1 MLLSGS
7 AKNRYSPLKR
17 KTLQVGLTLTYIS
30 MSFALVSYVIP
41 LPPVLA
47 GTAGLNTV
55 RRYADDDDRFSLNY
69 FMNNHPDLQKN
80 AEAMEL
86 WGLSM
91 LSNKRNQEA
100 LRTLSQASVLDKG
113 NFSAASSLAYGLCLT
128 GKGEQGMSL
137 IDKVLA
143 GDPDNCRALVVKSL
157 LLGLSGKEVGA
168 DRCLKHAEGVLKDNK
183 KDEYFLVKAR
193 IDTALRRFQSGQ
205 ALELADAYVKEH
217 PGNVRALV
225 LRAETKR
232 FLGKSEAAIK
242 DFDEVIKLRKD
253 HATALKSDGDLNRQT
268 GHYEKALSLYER
280 FRGDGLDTSRR
291 DLSLKATAECYE
303 KLRRFKEGLKTR
315 TEWLGLR
322 LSANGLTWKTLETE
336 KNLNLQLARE
346 LLTRSFD
353 QVELGLYKDAL
364 KDLNLILRHYPRMA
378 SALERRALCLTNLK
392 RYKEAL
398 ADYNQLVLEQSQY
411 PRWYKERGRVYES
424 LGEKTKAR
432 ADEARFAELS
442 KLD

>member
-1 MLLSGS
+1 MFLSGS
-7 AKNRYSPLKR
+7 VKSSCLPWKR
-17 KTLQVGLTLTYIS
+17 NTLQVVVSLAVLASGLTLVPY
-30 MSFALVSYVIP
+30 MM
-41 LPPVLA
+41 PVPALA

-55 RRYADDDDRFSLNY
+55 RRYAEDDDRFSLSY
-69 FMNNHPDLQKN
+69 FMNTHPELQKN
-80 AEAMEL
+80 AEALEL

-91 LSNKRNQEA
+91 LSNKRNPEA
-100 LRTLSQASVLDKG
+100 LRTLSKANALAKG
-113 NFSAASSLAYGLCLT
+113 NFNTASSLAYGLCLT

-143 GDPDNCRALVVKSL
+143 GDPDNCRALTVKSL

-168 DRCLKHAEGVLKDNK
+168 DQCLKHAEAVLKDKK
-183 KDEYFLVKAR
+183 KDQYFLVKAR
-193 IDTALRRFQSGQ
+193 IDTALRRFQSKQ
-205 ALELADAYVKEH
+205 ALELADAYVKEN

-232 FLGKSEAAIK
+232 FLGKPEAAIK
-242 DFDEVIKLRKD
+242 DFDEVVRLRRD
-253 HATALKSDGDLNRQT
+253 HVTALKLDADLNRQG

-280 FRGDGLDTSRR
+280 FRGDGRDSSRK

-303 KLRRFKEGLKTR
+303 KLRRFKEALQAR
-315 TEWLGLR
+315 TAWLSMR
-322 LSANGLTWKTLETE
+322 LAANGLTWKSLETV

-346 LLTRSFD
+346 LLTRSYD

-364 KDLNLILRHYPRMA
+364 KDLDLILRHYPRMA
-378 SALERRALCLTNLK
+378 SALERRALSLTKLK

-398 ADYNQLVLEQSQY
+398 ADYNQLIMEQSQY
-411 PRWYKERGRVYES
+411 PRWYKERAKVYES
-424 LGEKTKAR
+424 LGEKAKAR
-432 ADEARFAELS
+432 ADEARFTQLS

>member
-1 MLLSGS
+1 MFLSGS

-69 FMNNHPDLQKN
+69 FMNTHPDLQKN

-86 WGLSM
+86 WGLSL

-100 LRTLSQASVLDKG
+100 LSTLSQANALAKG
-113 NFSAASSLAYGLCLT
+113 NFNTAASLAYGLCLT
-128 GKGEQGMSL
+128 GKGDQGMSL

-143 GDPDNCRALVVKSL
+143 GDADNCRALTVKSL

-168 DRCLKHAEGVLKDNK
+168 DQCLKHADSVLKDKK

-280 FRGDGLDTSRR
+280 FRGDGLDTSRK

-315 TEWLGLR
+315 TEWLGMR

-378 SALERRALCLTNLK
+378 SALERRAICLTKLK

-398 ADYNQLVLEQSQY
+398 ADYNQLILEQSQY
-411 PRWYKERGRVYES
+411 PRWYKERSKVYES
-424 LGEKTKAR
+424 LGEKSKAR

>member
-1 MLLSGS
+1 MFLSGS
-7 AKNRYSPLKR
+7 AKNRYSRLKC
-17 KTLQVGLTLTYIS
+17 KALQVGFTLTFIS
-30 MSFALVSYVIP
+30 MSFALVSYMIP
-41 LPPVLA
+41 IPPVLA
-47 GTAGLNTV
+47 GTVGLNTV
-55 RRYADDDDRFSLNY
+55 RRYADDDDRFSLNH
-69 FMNNHPDLQKN
+69 FMNTHPDLQKN

-100 LRTLSQASVLDKG
+100 LRTLSQANALAKG
-113 NFSAASSLAYGLCLT
+113 NFNTASSLAYGLCLT
-128 GKGEQGMSL
+128 GKGDQGMSL

-143 GDPDNCRALVVKSL
+143 GDADNCRALTVKSL

-168 DRCLKHAEGVLKDNK
+168 DQCLKHAESVLKDKK

-193 IDTALRRFQSGQ
+193 IDTALRRFHSAQ
-205 ALELADAYVKEH
+205 ALELADAYVKGH

-242 DFDEVIKLRKD
+242 DFDEVLRLRRD
-253 HATALKSDGDLNRQT
+253 HATALKLNGDLNRQA
-268 GHYEKALSLYER
+268 GHYEKAISLYER
-280 FRGDGLDTSRR
+280 FRGDGQDTSRK
-291 DLSLKATAECYE
+291 DLSSKATAECYE
-303 KLRRFKEGLKTR
+303 KLRRYKEALKAR
-315 TEWLGLR
+315 NEWLGMR
-322 LSANGLTWKTLETE
+322 LSANGLTWKSLETV

-346 LLTRSFD
+346 LLTRSFN

-378 SALERRALCLTNLK
+378 SALERRAICLTRLK

-398 ADYNQLVLEQSQY
+398 ADYNQLILEQSQY
-411 PRWYKERGRVYES
+411 PRWYKERGKVYES
-424 LGEKTKAR
+424 LGEKSKAR